1 VDFTAAAEGN
11 FFLQAVDATDR
22 RKQTVKLASVA
33 ITDCTERDHG
43 VSF

>member
-1 VDFTAAAEGN
+1 VDFTAAGEDIS
-11 FFLQAVDATDR
+11 FLQVVDATDR

-43 VSF
+43 V